1 MKKVLSVLL
10 VLMMLMGTLLIS
22 PLSVSAADG
31 WNGTTATQPSG
42 DGTKESPYL
51 ISSAENLLWMS
62 RNIKKGDQVG
72 DADAGDDYGPSF
84 EGQ

>member
-31 WNGTTATQPSG
+31 WNGTTAPNRPVTAPRKAPTSFPRQKTCSG
-42 DGTKESPYL
+42 CPGTS
-51 ISSAENLLWMS
+51 
-62 RNIKKGDQVG
+62 KKPTG
-72 DADAGDDYGPSF
+72 
-84 EGQ
+84 